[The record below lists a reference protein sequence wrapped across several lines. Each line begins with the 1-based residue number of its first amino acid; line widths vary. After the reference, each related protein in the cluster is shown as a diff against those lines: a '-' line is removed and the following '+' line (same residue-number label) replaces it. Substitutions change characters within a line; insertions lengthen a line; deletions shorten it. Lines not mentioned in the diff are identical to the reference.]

1 MPHFINVIL
10 PLPLEKHFTYSVS
23 KDEAEFLQPGMRV
36 AVPFGKSKI
45 YTGFVSEVHQE
56 DPKIYE
62 AKPIEQILD
71 KTPIVTPLQLKF
83 WQWIASYYMCAEG
96 EVLRSAV
103 PSAFLLESETIV
115 QLLKDSGVDESAL
128 TDDEF
133 LLLEAL
139 ERQSSMK
146 INEIIQL
153 LDKKTVLPV
162 INSLVEKKVVV
173 VNQEIYEQYKP
184 KMERYV
190 KLHEEHTSEAA
201 MHQLLDELSR
211 APKQRQVVFTLFS
224 MTARDKKPIKVA
236 ELTKKS
242 GASANIVKSLI
253 NKNVLEEY
261 NLQTERLQYE
271 EAKVADSMDL
281 NEYQQQALEEIET
294 SFETENV
301 CLLHGITS
309 SGKTELYVKLIENVI
324 AEGKQ
329 VLYLLPE
336 IALTTQLISR
346 LQNYF
351 GEKVIVYHS
360 KYSVNERVEVY
371 QNVLK
376 NSPKARVVVG
386 VRSSIFLPFHDL
398 GLIVVDEEHES
409 TFKQYDPA
417 PRYHARDAAIVL
429 GLMHNAK
436 VLLGSATP
444 SLESYFNAEHSKYS
458 LVNLD
463 RRFGNVMLPEIEIVD
478 IKEKHRKKRMT
489 GHFSD
494 RLLEEIRETL
504 GEKEQVILF
513 QNRRGFSPILE
524 CNTCG
529 HSPQCP
535 NCDVSLTFHNHN
547 NQLRCHYC
555 GYHMALQ
562 QKCMACGSNELST
575 KGFGTEKV
583 ETELKALFPDHKIGR
598 MDLDTTRGKHGYEK
612 IISAFEQGEIDILVG
627 TQMLTK
633 GLDFRNVRLVGIM
646 NADNLLNF
654 PDFRAHERSFQ
665 LMLQVAGRAGRT
677 EKRGKVLIQTYNPH
691 HRIVQQVSTNSF
703 VEMYKEQLEE
713 RRQYKYP
720 PFYRLIRITLKGRD
734 YSRVN
739 EGADWLATSM
749 KNSFYENVL
758 GPEFPPVA
766 RIRNEYYKNI
776 LLKIPQKQSLGK
788 TKAILEKIL
797 QSFKAIGG
805 FRSVRVV
812 VNVDPY

>member
-1 MPHFINVIL
+1 MSHFVNVIL

-23 KDEAEFLQPGMRV
+23 PEEADFLQPGMRV

-45 YTGFVSEVHQE
+45 YTGFVALVHRE

-71 KTPIVTPLQLKF
+71 KTPLVTPVQLKY

-96 EVLRSAV
+96 EVLRAAV

-115 QLLKDSGVDESAL
+115 QLLKDPQVEEEAL
-128 TDDEF
+128 SDDEF
-133 LLLEAL
+133 LLFEAL
-139 ERQSSMK
+139 QRQSSMK
-146 INEIIQL
+146 INEIIQV

-190 KLHEEHTSEAA
+190 KLHERYTSEEA
-201 MHQLLDELSR
+201 MHQLLDDLSR
-211 APKQRQVVFTLFS
+211 APKQREVVFTLFALS
-224 MTARDKKPIKVA
+224 AKNKDPLKVSSLKKESK
-236 ELTKKS
+236 
-242 GASANIVKSLI
+242 ASAGTIKSLI
-253 NKNVLEEY
+253 EKNVLEEY
-261 NLQTERLQYE
+261 HLQTQRLQYE
-271 EAKVADSMDL
+271 EGEVNDSLDL
-281 NEYQQQALEEIET
+281 NEYQEQALQEIKD
-294 SFETENV
+294 SFTTENV

-309 SGKTELYVKLIENVI
+309 SGKTEIYVKLIEQVI

-346 LQNYF
+346 LQKYF

-371 QNVLK
+371 QNVLN
-376 NSPKARVVVG
+376 NSPRAKLIVG
-386 VRSSIFLPFHDL
+386 VRSSIFLPFHEL

-417 PRYHARDAAIVL
+417 PRYHARDAAVVL
-429 GLMHNAK
+429 GYMHNSK

-444 SLESYFNAEHSKYS
+444 SLESYFNATHRKYS
-458 LVNLD
+458 LVNLN
-463 RRFGNVMLPEIEIVD
+463 RRYGNVLLPEIEIVD
-478 IKEKHRKKRMT
+478 IKEKHRKRRMT

-494 RLLEEIRETL
+494 RLLDEIRETL
-504 GEKEQVILF
+504 NEKEQVILF

-562 QKCMACGSNELST
+562 QKCMACGSPDLST
-575 KGFGTEKV
+575 KGFGTEQV

-612 IISAFEQGEIDILVG
+612 IISAFETGEIDILVG

-646 NADNLLNF
+646 NADSLLNF

-677 EKRGKVLIQTYNPH
+677 EKQGKVLIQTYNPH
-691 HRIVQQVSTNSF
+691 HQIVQQVSTNSY
-703 VEMYKEQLEE
+703 VEMYGEQLEE

-720 PFYRLIRITLKGRD
+720 PFYRLIKITLKGRD

-739 EGADWLATSM
+739 EGADWLATSL
-749 KNSFYENVL
+749 KNSLYENVL

-776 LLKIPQKQSLGK
+776 LIKIPQKQSLGK
-788 TKAILEKIL
+788 TKGLVEKIL
-797 QSFKAIGG
+797 QSFKAVGA

-812 VNVDPY
+812 LNVDPY